1 VVGERPRQRAPNG
14 GSRCRSAISSNLHR
28 SSPIEDRIIRNCVV
42 VQAKYD
48 SDVLFF
54 VHNGVGADEVD
65 WVMFDSWNFAFLRD
79 DNEKHGNKNGR
90 KP

>member
-1 VVGERPRQRAPNG
+1 
-14 GSRCRSAISSNLHR
+14 
-28 SSPIEDRIIRNCVV
+28 V